1 MSSPQLVAV
10 LERAQSLGHIGPGE
24 IDSYVKHAIAH
35 LSAADPTHGASW
47 CDLGSGGGLPG
58 LIVAVE
64 RPDLMLTLLDRSS
77 TRVEFLEQAVRQLD
91 VVDNVEVVEGDAT
104 ELAHNNLYRGAFDG
118 VFCRSF
124 GSPSATA
131 ECAIGF
137 LGGTGCLVVSEPP
150 EVSPQRWPLK
160 SLPALGF
167 AGAAIVDGPP
177 RFAKLSVATPPG
189 LDVPRTWKQIIKKPL
204 F

>member
-1 MSSPQLVAV
+1 MSSPQLVEV

-24 IDSYVKHAIAH
+24 IDSYIKHAISH
-35 LSAADPTHGASW
+35 LSAADPAYGASW

-64 RPDLMLTLLDRSS
+64 RPDLTLTLLDRSS
-77 TRVEFLEQAVRQLD
+77 TRIEFLEQAVRKLD
-91 VVDNVEVVEGDAT
+91 VVDNVEVVEGDAA
-104 ELAHNNLYRGAFDG
+104 ELAHSDLYRGAFDG

-124 GSPSATA
+124 GAPSTTA

-137 LGGTGCLVVSEPP
+137 LGGTGCLVVSDPP

-160 SLPALGF
+160 SLQALGF
-167 AGAAIVDGPP
+167 AGADIIDGPP
-177 RFAKLSVATPPG
+177 RFAKLAVATPPG
-189 LDVPRTWKQIIKKPL
+189 TDVPRTWKQIIKKPL

>member
-1 MSSPQLVAV
+1 MSSLQLVKV
-10 LERAQSLGHIGPGE
+10 LERAQNLGHIGPGK
-24 IDSYVKHAIAH
+24 IDSYVEHAISH
-35 LSAADPTHGASW
+35 LSAADPADGARW

-58 LIVAVE
+58 LVVAVE
-64 RPDLMLTLLDRSS
+64 RPDLILTLLDRSL
-77 TRVEFLEQAVRQLD
+77 TRGEFLEQAVRQLD

-104 ELAHNNLYRGAFDG
+104 ALAHNNLYRGAFDG

-160 SLPALGF
+160 SLQALGF
-167 AGAAIVDGPP
+167 AGAEIVDGPP
-177 RFAKLSVATPPG
+177 RFAKLAVATPPG

>member
-1 MSSPQLVAV
+1 MSSLQLVKV
-10 LERAQSLGHIGPGE
+10 LERAQNLGHIGPGK
-24 IDSYVKHAIAH
+24 IDSYVEHAISH
-35 LSAADPTHGASW
+35 LSAANPAYGARW

-58 LIVAVE
+58 LVVAVE
-64 RPDLMLTLLDRSS
+64 RPDLILTLLDRSL
-77 TRVEFLEQAVRQLD
+77 TRVEFLEQAVRQMD
-91 VVDNVEVVEGDAT
+91 VAGNVEVVEGDAA
-104 ELAHNNLYRGAFDG
+104 ELAHSDLYRGAFDG

-124 GSPSATA
+124 ATPSTTA

-160 SLPALGF
+160 GLQALGF
-167 AGAAIVDGPP
+167 AGAEIIDGPP
-177 RFAKLSVATPPG
+177 RFAKLAVATPPG
-189 LDVPRTWKQIIKKPL
+189 PDVPRTWKQIIKKPL

>member
-1 MSSPQLVAV
+1 M
-10 LERAQSLGHIGPGE
+10 
-24 IDSYVKHAIAH
+24 
-35 LSAADPTHGASW
+35 
-47 CDLGSGGGLPG
+47 
-58 LIVAVE
+58 
-64 RPDLMLTLLDRSS
+64 TLLDRSS
-77 TRVEFLEQAVRQLD
+77 TRIEFLEQAVRQLD

-104 ELAHNNLYRGAFDG
+104 ELAHNDLYRGAFDG

-124 GSPSATA
+124 GAPSTTA

-160 SLPALGF
+160 SLQALGF
-167 AGAAIVDGPP
+167 AGADIIDGPP
-177 RFAKLSVATPPG
+177 RFAKLAVATPPG
-189 LDVPRTWKQIIKKPL
+189 TDVPRTWKQIIKKPL

>member
-1 MSSPQLVAV
+1 MSSPQLVEV
-10 LERAQSLGHIGPGE
+10 LERAQILGHIGPGE
-24 IDSYVKHAIAH
+24 IDSYVKHAVSH
-35 LSAADPTHGASW
+35 LSAADPAYGASW

-64 RPDLMLTLLDRSS
+64 RPDLRLTLLDRSS

-91 VVDNVEVVEGDAT
+91 VAGNVEVAEGDAT
-104 ELAHNNLYRGAFDG
+104 ELAHSELYRGAFDG
-118 VFCRSF
+118 VFCRAF

-150 EVSPQRWPLK
+150 EVSPHRWPLK
-160 SLPALGF
+160 SLQALGF
-167 AGAAIVDGPP
+167 AGVEIINGPP
-177 RFAKLSVATPPG
+177 RFAKLAVATPPG
-189 LDVPRTWKQIIKKPL
+189 PDVPRRWKQIIKKPL

>member
-1 MSSPQLVAV
+1 MSSLQLVKV
-10 LERAQSLGHIGPGE
+10 LERAQNLGHIGPGK
-24 IDSYVKHAIAH
+24 IDSYVEHAISH
-35 LSAADPTHGASW
+35 LSAAAPAYGARW

-58 LIVAVE
+58 LVVAVE
-64 RPDLMLTLLDRSS
+64 RPDLILTLLDRSL

-104 ELAHNNLYRGAFDG
+104 ALAHNNLYRGAFDG

-160 SLPALGF
+160 SLQALGF
-167 AGAAIVDGPP
+167 AGAEIVDGPP
-177 RFAKLSVATPPG
+177 RFAKLAVATPPG

>member
-1 MSSPQLVAV
+1 VSSPQLVEA
-10 LERAQSLGHIGPGE
+10 LKRAQSLGHIGPGE
-24 IDSYVKHAIAH
+24 IDSYVEHAVSH
-35 LSAADPTHGASW
+35 LLAADPAYGARW

-64 RPDLMLTLLDRSS
+64 RPDLTLTLVDRSS

-91 VVDNVEVVEGDAT
+91 VVGNVEVVEGDAA
-104 ELAHNNLYRGAFDG
+104 ELAHSNLYRGAFDG

-124 GSPSATA
+124 GAPSATA

-137 LGGTGCLVVSEPP
+137 LGATGCLVVSEPP
-150 EVSPQRWPLK
+150 EVFPQRWPLK
-160 SLPALGF
+160 GLQALGF
-167 AGAAIVDGPP
+167 VGVEIIEGPP
-177 RFAKLSVATPPG
+177 RFAKLAVSTPPG
-189 LDVPRTWKQIIKKPL
+189 PDVPRTWKQIIKKPL